1 MQLRENS
8 IGGTRCGNRGS
19 ALQSP
24 AAEADFT
31 SSCGLDDDSGVVAQD
46 RVETPW
52 GRQPFSVNPSL
63 RTFEHHGV
71 IFLTSRGRSA
81 ARLPL

>member
-1 MQLRENS
+1 MQQLRENS

-46 RVETPW
+46 RVETVW
-52 GRQPFSVNPSL
+52 GRIPFVIT
-63 RTFEHHGV
+63 TFGDSTTV
-71 IFLTSRGRSA
+71 AFRRDDRVVGRS
-81 ARLPL
+81 LP